1 MPYQDEPPEN
11 LPPGELDARYGK
23 PKKMPLVTAVLGV
36 VHNLNHDIVTV
47 EILKESGQRY
57 LLPFGQGILRQFID
71 MCAPSVE
78 GHKRPRVN

>member
-36 VHNLNHDIVTV
+36 VHNLNHDLVTV
-47 EILKESGQRY
+47 EILNESGQRY
-57 LLPFGQGILRQFID
+57 LLSFGQGILRQFVD
-71 MCAPSVE
+71 MCAPSV
-78 GHKRPRVN
+78 GGTNDRS

>member
-1 MPYQDEPPEN
+1 MHYQDEPPEN
-11 LPPGELDARYGK
+11 LPLGELDARYGK

-36 VHNLNHDIVTV
+36 VDNLDHDIVTV
-47 EILKESGQRY
+47 EILNESGQRY
-57 LLPFGQGILRQFID
+57 LLFFGQGILRQFID